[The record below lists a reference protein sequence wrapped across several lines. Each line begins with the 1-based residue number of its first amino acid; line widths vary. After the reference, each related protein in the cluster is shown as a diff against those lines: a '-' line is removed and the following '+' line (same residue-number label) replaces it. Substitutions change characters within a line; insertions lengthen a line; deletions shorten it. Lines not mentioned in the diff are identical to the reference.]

1 MAQSAISR
9 FSKLATDPL
18 RNFRFLVEFR
28 TTSDGGS
35 NDFTNFLGGFTSVSG
50 LRITNQPMSYREGG
64 MNTTLHQ
71 VPGMTSFDPITLSRG
86 VILGSTEGIN
96 WMKKLFAAT
105 SGQGI
110 ANSDGN
116 SFRCDLDIY
125 VVDHPATGAPNLTTG
140 DYIDTSAY
148 KMKFTV
154 HNAWVQQLAFS
165 DLSATDNQLMYE
177 TLTLIHEGLS
187 VQLAAAGG
195 SVSATQTTTTAQ

>member
-18 RNFRFLVEFR
+18 RNFRFIVEFR
-28 TTSDGGS
+28 LPDGGT
-35 NDFTNFLGGFTSVSG
+35 NEFTNFTGGFTSVSG
-50 LRITNQPMSYREGG
+50 LRITNQAISYREGG

-71 VPGMTSFDPITLSRG
+71 LPGMTAFEPITLTRG

-96 WMKKLFAAT
+96 WMRKLFAAV

-110 ANSDGN
+110 AGSDGT

-125 VVDHPATGAPNLTTG
+125 VLDHPITGAPNITAG
-140 DYIDTSAY
+140 DIIAGNAY

-154 HNAWVQQLAFS
+154 HNAWVQQLAFT
-165 DLSATDNQLMYE
+165 DLSATDNQLLYE
-177 TLTLIHEGLS
+177 TLTLLHEGLS
-187 VQLAAAGG
+187 VELAPYGG
-195 SVSATQTTTTAQ
+195 TVSQTQTNATA